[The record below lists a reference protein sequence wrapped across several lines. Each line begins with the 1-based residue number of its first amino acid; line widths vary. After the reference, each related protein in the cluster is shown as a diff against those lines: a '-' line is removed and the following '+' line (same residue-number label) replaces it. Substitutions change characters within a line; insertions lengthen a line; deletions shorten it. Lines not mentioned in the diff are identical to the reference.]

1 MQLFIALR
9 QIHGNIL
16 ELALNGYEI
25 TKEDLITTDELFP
38 SAWSVRAVARS
49 KNLLIAG
56 LRVRGFRCWLANEC
70 LE

>member
-16 ELALNGYEI
+16 ELALNGYES

-38 SAWSVRAVARS
+38 SA
-49 KNLLIAG
+49 
-56 LRVRGFRCWLANEC
+56 
-70 LE
+70 